1 MIKLLPNMRWL
12 SLPSSFV
19 GEDWKEVSAKLDET
33 IITSG
38 LDLAEESI
46 YVLYDADPE
55 RAFKGEAHCR
65 IARSVIGPK
74 KDPGAPFTLSDW
86 RAAHVFQKRLE
97 ATSWDGIF
105 TESMNEWKKTEKNY
119 KVFMLCIRR
128 RMNPA
133 LSLETEAIFAE

>member
-1 MIKLLPNMRWL
+1 MRWL
-12 SLPSSFV
+12 SLPSSFS
-19 GEDWKEVSAKLDET
+19 GEDWREVSLKLDE
-33 IITSG
+33 IIFGSG
-38 LDLAEESI
+38 WDLADESV
-46 YVLYDADPE
+46 YLLYDADPE
-55 RAFKGEAHCR
+55 RVLKGEAHCK

-74 KDPGAPFTLSDW
+74 KDPGSPFDLFDW
-86 RAAHVFQKRLE
+86 KAATVFQKPLE

-105 TESMNEWKKTEKNY
+105 TESMNEWKKNEKNY